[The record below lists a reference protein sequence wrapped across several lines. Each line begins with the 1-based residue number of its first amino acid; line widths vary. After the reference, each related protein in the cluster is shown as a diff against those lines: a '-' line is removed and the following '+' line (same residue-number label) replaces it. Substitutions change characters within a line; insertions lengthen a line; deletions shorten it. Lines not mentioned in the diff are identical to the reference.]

1 MKALDKYN
9 KKRFD
14 FLLLILFTII
24 ISVGFLI
31 LPDRIY
37 LGIRDIVFTES
48 PIIEENI
55 LPKEYPYDDIVAKS
69 FIIYDTT
76 DKKII
81 TERYNTSAPL
91 ASITKLMTALV
102 SLHYCQDKVI
112 VGEKEMNKE
121 YAVEMMLIE
130 SSNEIAESLANICP
144 NRGDF
149 ISNMNTTAKDLKLN
163 MTFTNPSGLD
173 ENNETESSAFG
184 SPLDVAILI
193 DRLYLDYPKI
203 LESTSFSIFNGIK
216 NTNNYA
222 SNWPFLLGSKTGFT
236 DVAHG
241 NLAILFE
248 PIPNK
253 RISIVVLGST
263 KDDRFTDV
271 QKLMNW
277 YLKRL

>member
-1 MKALDKYN
+1 MNRLSR
-9 KKRFD
+9 KRFN
-14 FLLLILFTII
+14 FLFVTVLAIAIAVTFYL
-24 ISVGFLI
+24 

-37 LGIRDIVFTES
+37 LGINDIDISQDIVLDGDTTLKS
-48 PIIEENI
+48 
-55 LPKEYPYDDIVAKS
+55 YPYNDILAGS
-69 FIIYDTT
+69 YIIYDNTA
-76 DKKII
+76 KKILI
-81 TERYNTSAPL
+81 QKDNTAKPL
-91 ASITKLMTALV
+91 ASVTKLMTALV
-102 SLHYCQDKVI
+102 SMRYCQDTVNF
-112 VGEKEMNKE
+112 EDKEIKKAD
-121 YAVEMMLIE
+121 AVEMMLVE
-130 SSNEIAESLANICP
+130 SSNEIAEALANICP
-144 NRGDF
+144 NRQDF
-149 ISNMNTTAKDLKLN
+149 IDNMNRTAKDLGLS
-163 MTFTNPSGLD
+163 MTFVNPSGLD

-193 DRLYLDYPKI
+193 NRLYLDYPTI

-222 SNWPFLLGSKTGFT
+222 SNWPFLLGSKTGYT
-236 DVAHG
+236 DIAHG

-263 KDDRFTDV
+263 KEDRFTDV

>member
-1 MKALDKYN
+1 MNRLN
-9 KKRFD
+9 RKRFN
-14 FLLLILFTII
+14 FLFVTVLAIAIAVTFYL
-24 ISVGFLI
+24 

-37 LGIRDIVFTES
+37 LGINDIDISQDIVLDGDTTLKS
-48 PIIEENI
+48 
-55 LPKEYPYDDIVAKS
+55 YPYNDILAGS
-69 FIIYDTT
+69 YIIYDNTA
-76 DKKII
+76 KKILI
-81 TERYNTSAPL
+81 QKDNTAKPL
-91 ASITKLMTALV
+91 ASVTKLMTALV
-102 SLHYCQDKVI
+102 SMRYCQDTVNF
-112 VGEKEMNKE
+112 EDKEIKKAD
-121 YAVEMMLIE
+121 AVEMMLVE
-130 SSNEIAESLANICP
+130 SSNEIAEALANICP
-144 NRGDF
+144 NRQDF
-149 ISNMNTTAKDLKLN
+149 IDN
-163 MTFTNPSGLD
+163 MTFVNPSGLD

-193 DRLYLDYPKI
+193 NRLYLDYPTI

-222 SNWPFLLGSKTGFT
+222 SNWPFLLGSKTGYT
-236 DVAHG
+236 DIAHG

-263 KDDRFTDV
+263 KEDRFTDV

>member
-1 MKALDKYN
+1 MNRLN
-9 KKRFD
+9 RKRFN
-14 FLLLILFTII
+14 FLFVTVLAIAIAVTFYL
-24 ISVGFLI
+24 

-37 LGIRDIVFTES
+37 LGINDIDISQDIVLDGDTTLKS
-48 PIIEENI
+48 
-55 LPKEYPYDDIVAKS
+55 YPYNDILAGS
-69 FIIYDTT
+69 YIIYDNTA
-76 DKKII
+76 KKILI
-81 TERYNTSAPL
+81 QKDNTAKPL
-91 ASITKLMTALV
+91 ASVTKLMTALV
-102 SLHYCQDKVI
+102 SMRYCQDTVNF
-112 VGEKEMNKE
+112 EDKEIKKAD
-121 YAVEMMLIE
+121 AVEMMLVE
-130 SSNEIAESLANICP
+130 SSNEIAEALANICP
-144 NRGDF
+144 NRQDF
-149 ISNMNTTAKDLKLN
+149 IDNMNRTAKDLGLS
-163 MTFTNPSGLD
+163 MTFVNPSGLD

-193 DRLYLDYPKI
+193 NRLYLDYPTI

-222 SNWPFLLGSKTGFT
+222 SNWPFLLGSKTGYT
-236 DVAHG
+236 DIAHG

-263 KDDRFTDV
+263 KEDRFTDV